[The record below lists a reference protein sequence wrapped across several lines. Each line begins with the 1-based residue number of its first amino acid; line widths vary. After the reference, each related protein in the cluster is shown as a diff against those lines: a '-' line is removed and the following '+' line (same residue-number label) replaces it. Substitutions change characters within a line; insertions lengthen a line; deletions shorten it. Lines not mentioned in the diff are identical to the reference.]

1 MRLLLTVQY
10 LGTRYAGWQSQ
21 TNALAIQDVV
31 EAALGKLCGR
41 PVAVTAAG
49 RTDAGVHAEDQKIHL
64 DLPIAIPLPGLLR
77 GLNDLLPPDIGVP
90 AGCAV
95 PEEFHARFSAVS
107 KTYRYQIW
115 NREIADVFLAP
126 THAHVR
132 LPLDGDRMAEA
143 AAFLVGQHDFRAY
156 TVLHSEAGTTV
167 RTLEHAVVE
176 RKGDAIRIEVTA
188 DGFLRF
194 MVRRIAG
201 QLIEIGRGKIPIEA
215 TKEALEPTFAEARWT
230 APPEGLVLA
239 KVRYG
244 AASEVPLLLC

>member
-31 EAALGKLCGR
+31 EAALGKLCGMA
-41 PVAVTAAG
+41 VGVTAAG
-49 RTDAGVHAEDQKIHL
+49 RTDAGVHAEAQKIHF
-64 DLPIAIPLPGLLR
+64 DLPVAIPLVGLLR

-90 AGCAV
+90 EGREV
-95 PEEFHARFSAVS
+95 PDDFHARFSAS
-107 KTYRYQIW
+107 AKTYRYQIW

-132 LPLDGDRMAEA
+132 LPLDVDRMAA
-143 AAFLVGQHDFRAY
+143 AAALLVGRHDFRAY
-156 TVLHSEAGTTV
+156 TVLEPDATTTV
-167 RTLEHAVVE
+167 RTIERNEVE
-176 RKGDAIRIEVTA
+176 RRGDVIRIEVTA

-201 QLIEIGRGKIPIEA
+201 QLIEIGRGKLPVEA
-215 TKEALEPTFAEARWT
+215 AGDALEPKFAEARWT
-230 APPEGLVLA
+230 APPQGLVLA
-239 KVRYG
+239 NVRY
-244 AASEVPLLLC
+244 SEA